1 MYYGW
6 QQQLINRIN
15 HDGILL
21 SEEISDESTYEV
33 EDTTR
38 VDTANVDVDG
48 DKQVPMEKMLRTN
61 TSNLLQW
68 WKTNKNKYPVLSTMA
83 RDYLAIC
90 ASAVP

>member
-1 MYYGW
+1 LYYGW